1 LKGETPPREPQCM
14 TSRRSVITVYSRILI
29 ENFRG
34 IGRLEVDGLRPINI
48 IVGRNNCGK
57 STFLEAL
64 FLLGAATEPHLTSTL
79 AQLRGQRQVNGA
91 TDALWRPLFRNLD
104 PRAPIKIQGHWEAEL
119 LGRELLIQA
128 SQGSPTVFDSSSQTI
143 EGSGSSSVGRDFPV
157 GCLKYEYTD
166 GLGNKKESF
175 ARYAPQT
182 GGIHSRPVMRED
194 HVITTLLSAR
204 FFPGQL
210 EDLHLFSALV
220 KRKQEGDVLEALRLI
235 EPALERIEVLSEPG
249 GPSLYLDIGLDAL
262 VPLAVCGEGIVRL
275 FSIIVE
281 LIASQ
286 NGVLLIDE
294 IDNGLHYSV
303 MPRLWQL
310 LGQLVEKHNV
320 QVFGTTHNDD
330 MMRSALQAFAGKEGM
345 LGLFRIDK
353 RGDRHVMVGY
363 DDEAMEAVLEV
374 PFEVRG

>member
-1 LKGETPPREPQCM
+1 M
-14 TSRRSVITVYSRILI
+14 YSSILI
-29 ENFRG
+29 ENLRG

-91 TDALWRPLFRNLD
+91 TDVLWRPLFRNLD
-104 PRAPIKIQGHWEAEL
+104 PRAPIKIQGHWAAEL
-119 LGRELLIQA
+119 RGRELLIQA
-128 SQGSPTVFDSSSQTI
+128 RQSSPIEIDSKAQTI

-157 GCLKYEYTD
+157 GRLEYEYTD
-166 GLGNKKESF
+166 GLGNRMNSF
-175 ARYAPQT
+175 ARSDPQT
-182 GGIHSRPVMRED
+182 GGIHARPVMRED

-210 EDLHLFSALV
+210 EDLHLFSTLV
-220 KRKQEGDVLEALRLI
+220 KRKQEGAVLDALRLI

-249 GPSLYLDIGLDAL
+249 GPSLYLDLGLDAL

-281 LIASQ
+281 LIASR
-286 NGVLLIDE
+286 NGVLLVDE

-303 MPRLWQL
+303 MPKLWKL
-310 LGQLVEKHNV
+310 LGALVQKHNV
-320 QVFGTTHNDD
+320 QVFATTHNDD
-330 MMRSALQAFAGKEGM
+330 MMRSALQVFAGTEGM
-345 LGLFRIDK
+345 LGLFRIDR
-353 RGDRHVMVGY
+353 RGDRHVMVSY
-363 DDEAMEAVLEV
+363 SEEAMEGVLEV